1 MMVPMPCSCKDA
13 LQQNEVTNIFED
25 DFAALGDEEAS
36 SGSRR
41 ENSITEYQSFVD
53 LTFSKNKVVSAI
65 QWLPHRKVS
74 RRPGSWC
81 TLARMGHCSLWLSLR
96 DVPAERLALAPA
108 CCHMQG
114 QCTVD
119 TAGAACEQLL
129 PVQLALRLQNGCGLT
144 GGHHLSS
151 HGK

>member
-1 MMVPMPCSCKDA
+1 MPVPCSCKDA

-74 RRPGSWC
+74 RQPGSWC
-81 TLARMGHCSLWLSLR
+81 ASMKMGSCLVWSFRGRCPVNAS
-96 DVPAERLALAPA
+96 
-108 CCHMQG
+108 
-114 QCTVD
+114 
-119 TAGAACEQLL
+119 LL
-129 PVQLALRLQNGCGLT
+129 PVQLVLQLQAGCGLT
-144 GGHHLSS
+144 RGHHLSS
-151 HGK
+151 LGK

>member
-1 MMVPMPCSCKDA
+1 MPMPCSCKGA

-74 RRPGSWC
+74 RQPGSWC
-81 TLARMGHCSLWLSLR
+81 ASTKMGNCLVVFEEGAR
-96 DVPAERLALAPA
+96 
-108 CCHMQG
+108 
-114 QCTVD
+114 
-119 TAGAACEQLL
+119 
-129 PVQLALRLQNGCGLT
+129 
-144 GGHHLSS
+144 
-151 HGK
+151 

>member
-1 MMVPMPCSCKDA
+1 MVPTPCSCKDA

-74 RRPGSWC
+74 RQPVCLGEDGRLFSRAAFEGG
-81 TLARMGHCSLWLSLR
+81 AR
-96 DVPAERLALAPA
+96 
-108 CCHMQG
+108 
-114 QCTVD
+114 
-119 TAGAACEQLL
+119 
-129 PVQLALRLQNGCGLT
+129 
-144 GGHHLSS
+144 
-151 HGK
+151 